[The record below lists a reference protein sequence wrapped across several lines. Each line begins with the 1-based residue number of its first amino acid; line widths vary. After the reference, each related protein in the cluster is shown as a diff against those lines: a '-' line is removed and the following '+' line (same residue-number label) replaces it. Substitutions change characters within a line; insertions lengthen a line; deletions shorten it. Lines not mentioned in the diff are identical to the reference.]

1 MTVTARTPP
10 PPAPRGRKGARYRLS
25 RLLLGLILGVL
36 CLALVVESAWFGR
49 QLSQVLE
56 ELAERLSGE
65 DVIVA
70 GARVDLRSATLQVDG
85 VVVRHRSELPERAG
99 RTILALERVELTLGL
114 RDGKPRL
121 RRLEVVRPSLRLHL
135 DEGKLR
141 EFKALTEGQGPAKAR
156 PAGAELPW
164 DELVVREGSVTLEA
178 QWGGRPLLQIGLEGF
193 NAAPGQAAGTM
204 DLRSDSVAFSLADLR
219 QQTQDVVL
227 RGVRVHPDRVLV
239 PELDLAFPDI
249 GLRGSLDLQTTGP
262 IRGLFTLSTRLAAW
276 NPVLPERFALAG
288 DLRADIELSGLAK
301 APVMSGALL
310 ASDLG
315 LQVTR
320 RSEPVR
326 TSTYALGELSTLW
339 RVEGRQLILD
349 PLDVRWA
356 EGQLH
361 LRTAIDL
368 ASLGISISLSGEEL
382 RLASALQALGAS
394 PAPWVEMG
402 TDLEV
407 QAAGTLKPLRLAG
420 SWFIAGQDL
429 VAAAGPVGR
438 TAPMLRLPVL
448 RLRGQLDLDDQGIS
462 LVARPLT
469 TRRSQGRA
477 AARIG
482 FGGNGPLDIDF
493 DFDRIDLSELSPL
506 SDMGLGGV
514 GKLRGWLGGPFDNLS
529 ALANVDVRDLRLW
542 DLPFADLARSEIRWT
557 DRTRLGFPNV
567 EGQRGATR
575 MRAAVELDF
584 QQTALLDLQYFV
596 SQGRLADIMGIF
608 LQVEG
613 VDARMDGTLELR
625 GPVDALGGESR
636 LELTEIDL
644 FGERFEDGIATGY
657 MDGGR
662 FTLDEAR
669 IQRREGA
676 ETLLARGSVGA
687 GWAANI
693 DLRSDGLRLEHSQL
707 LQELGGRL
715 AGTLRLDAVVGGTL
729 FEPEP
734 SGELRLHGARFDRQ
748 SLPDSA
754 LSFTTRAGTMYFGGH
769 LLGPGAP
776 PALEDLDGTLP
787 PSLAALPGSLRLA
800 GTQALWEAQPYRIE
814 ARLDAFPVSLVL
826 PPAADGQAIELVVGG
841 EGLVLGNF
849 GDQPSPVEIQARMD
863 RTVLRWDKHEL
874 VARRPWTWEQRGE
887 DYAID
892 ELVMT
897 GGATQLSFSGQRRQ
911 EGSTRFTGGGTVDLD
926 LLRMAIP
933 GLQRAEGLGQ
943 VSIRAVSE
951 DGRVRPELELRVDSA
966 TLRGDWFPGTFEDL
980 ALKVRAT
987 PERSV
992 IDEASAILGGG
1003 RVRAEG
1009 RIESERFI
1017 PRRYDLTAQARDVRV
1032 RYFDFLPAVQG
1043 DADLAFTGPSDR
1055 PLLSGRMTV
1064 RDMLFNERIDW
1075 ESWMLE
1081 FSDPAL
1087 RGAVAEESRDWF
1099 SMELALEADQTI
1111 RVRNNVA
1118 DLMASGELRVMGST
1132 ARPGMTGRIRA
1143 LPGGRVYLKERSFEL
1158 LRGEVRFVDP
1168 FSYDPELDLALTT
1181 DVRSSD
1187 QSYRVDAQVA
1197 GTWSDWRTSTRSD
1210 PPLAQADINALLVFG
1225 MTRAEMERSGALGR
1239 ALAVE
1244 GGDVLMSSIGIVERA
1259 EEGIFRVRGLS
1270 TLLDPLRPDRLDLVS
1285 GTSERGSG
1293 SVSSKLRLLYE
1304 NDLTDVGWHGGLL
1317 LIEQNISGGR
1327 DTYIGLEQRL
1337 ARRLYL
1343 RGFWS
1348 SEQEE
1353 RSVDIQGAWG
1363 AEVNLRWEFD

>member
-1 MTVTARTPP
+1 MTVNAPP
-10 PPAPRGRKGARYRLS
+10 PPSRPPGARHRRGR
-25 RLLLGLILGVL
+25 LLVGVVILGLG
-36 CLALVVESAWFGR
+36 LALVVESAWFGR
-49 QLSQVLE
+49 QLSKVLE

-65 DVIVA
+65 EVIIA
-70 GARVDLRSATLQVDG
+70 GAQIDLRRGTARVDG
-85 VVVRHRSELPERAG
+85 VVIRHRSDRPELAG
-99 RTILALERVELTLGL
+99 RTILALERIELTMVL
-114 RDGKPRL
+114 RSWMPRL
-121 RRLEVVRPSLRLHL
+121 KRLEIVRPSLRLHL

-141 EFKALTEGQGPAKAR
+141 EFKALTERPREDKAGPSAT
-156 PAGAELPW
+156 ELPW
-164 DELVVREGSVTLEA
+164 DELVIREGSLTLEA
-178 QWGGRPLLQIGLEGF
+178 QWGGRPLLLVGLDGL
-193 NAAPGQAAGTM
+193 NATPGATTGTM
-204 DLRSDSVAFSLADLR
+204 DLRSDRVSVGLADLK
-219 QQTQDVVL
+219 QETQDIAL
-227 RGVRVHPDRVLV
+227 LGVRVQPDRVQI

-249 GLRGSLDLQTTGP
+249 GIRGSLDLQTAGSVS
-262 IRGLFTLSTRLAAW
+262 GLFTLSTRLAAW
-276 NPVLPERFALAG
+276 NPVLPQRFALAG
-288 DLRADIELSGLAK
+288 DLQADIELSGLAK
-301 APVMSGALL
+301 APVLSGALL
-310 ASDLG
+310 ATDLG

-320 RSEPVR
+320 RMEPVR

-349 PLDVRWA
+349 PLDLRWA
-356 EGQLH
+356 DGRLS
-361 LRTAIDL
+361 LRSAIDL
-368 ASLGISISLSGEEL
+368 ASMGISLSLSGEEL
-382 RLASALQALGAS
+382 RLSSALKALGTS

-420 SWFIAGQDL
+420 SWFVSGQQL
-429 VAAAGPVGR
+429 VAAAGPVDR
-438 TAPMLRLPVL
+438 TPPMLRLPVF
-448 RLRGQLDLDDQGIS
+448 RASGQLDLDDQGIS
-462 LVARPLT
+462 LIARPLA
-469 TRRSQGRA
+469 TRRSQGRV

-482 FGGNGPLDIDF
+482 FGGNGPLDMDF
-493 DFDRIDLSELSPL
+493 EFSRIDLSELAPL
-506 SDMGLGGV
+506 SAMGLGGV
-514 GKLRGWLGGPFDNLS
+514 GHLRGWMGGPFDDIS
-529 ALANVDVRDLRLW
+529 ALANVDVRELRLW

-557 DRTRLGFPNV
+557 DRTRLSFPDV
-567 EGQRGATR
+567 EGQRGGTR

-584 QQTALLDLQYFV
+584 QQTALLDLQYYV
-596 SQGRLADIMGIF
+596 SQGRLADLLGIF
-608 LQVEG
+608 IDVDG
-613 VDARMDGTLELR
+613 VDASMDGTLELR
-625 GPVDALGGESR
+625 GPVDALEGESR
-636 LELTEIDL
+636 VDLAEIDL
-644 FGERFEDGIATGY
+644 FGERFQTGSATGF
-657 MDGGR
+657 MDAGR
-662 FTLDEAR
+662 FTLDEAL
-669 IQRREGA
+669 IQRRDGQES
-676 ETLLARGSVGA
+676 LLARGSIGA

-693 DLRSDGLRLEHSQL
+693 DLRSDGIELEHSHR
-707 LQELGGRL
+707 LQGLEGRL
-715 AGTLRLDAVVGGTL
+715 AGSLRLDAVIGGTL
-729 FEPEP
+729 FDPEP
-734 SGELRLHGARFDRQ
+734 RGELRLHRARVDRQ
-748 SLPDSA
+748 TLPESA
-754 LSFTTRAGTMYFGGH
+754 LSFVTRDGVLYFGGR
-769 LLGPGAP
+769 LLSPGAAP
-776 PALEDLDGTLP
+776 SLVELDGSLP
-787 PSLAALPGSLRLA
+787 AELVAEPGSLRLA
-800 GTQALWEAQPYRIE
+800 GTLGLWESQPYRIE

-826 PPAADGQAIELVVGG
+826 PPAADGQPIELVVGG
-841 EGLVLGNF
+841 DGLILGNF
-849 GDQPSPVEIQARMD
+849 GEQPSPVEIQARVD
-863 RTVLRWDKHEL
+863 HTVLRWDEHQL
-874 VARRPWTWEQRGE
+874 QARLPWTWEQRGE

-892 ELVMT
+892 ELIMA

-911 EGSTRFTGGGTVDLD
+911 EGSTRFTGGGVVDLD
-926 LLRMAIP
+926 LLRIAVP

-951 DGRVRPELELRVDSA
+951 DGRVRPELDLQVESA

-980 ALKVRAT
+980 ALRVRST

-992 IDEASAILGGG
+992 IEEASASLGGG

-1009 RIESERFI
+1009 RIESARFV
-1017 PRRYDLTAQARDVRV
+1017 PRRYDLTASARDVRV

-1043 DADLAFTGPSDR
+1043 DADLAFTGPADR

-1087 RGAVAEESRDWF
+1087 RGAVAEQSRDWF
-1099 SMELALEADQTI
+1099 SLELALEADQTI

-1118 DLMASGELRVMGST
+1118 DLTASGELRVMGST

-1143 LPGGRVYLKERSFEL
+1143 MSGGRVYLKERSFEV

-1187 QSYRVDAQVA
+1187 QNYRVDAQVS

-1225 MTRAEMERSGALGR
+1225 MTRAEMESSGALGR

-1259 EEGIFRVRGLS
+1259 EEGIFRMRGLS

-1293 SVSSKLRLLYE
+1293 SVSSRLRLLYE
-1304 NDLTDVGWHGGLL
+1304 NDLTDVGWPGGLL

-1337 ARRLYL
+1337 SRRLYL